1 MKAVDR
7 IEQIIEEKGL
17 NKARFC
23 ELMGVG
29 TSYFSNWKRRG
40 FPAKRLPKAAE
51 ILGVSV
57 EELTSGDIAPNQSAV
72 NEPGGAY
79 ERHYSPDVDMLA
91 FSLDTLLREGRITEK
106 DIRLLWQITRRIS
119 GTCENGD
126 GK

>member
-57 EELTSGDIAPNQSAV
+57 EELTSDDISSSQSAV
-72 NEPGGAY
+72 REQGARYEP
-79 ERHYSPDVDMLA
+79 HYSPDVDMLA
-91 FSLDTLLREGRITEK
+91 FSLDALLREGRITEK
-106 DIRLLWQITRRIS
+106 DIKLIWQVARRMA
-119 GTCENGD
+119 GTSENGS
-126 GK
+126 GS